1 MEQRVSVFSLVCL
14 FYILFELVN
23 NELNQ
28 LVDLRRPP
36 ISIEQN
42 DQANEAMLKGVL
54 GQIIGQSAT
63 DQKAQLDAASKGAT
77 DLSAFVKRKPAKQA
91 SHQPET
97 ASKRPAEESAENDS
111 KRSRV
116 DDASS

>member
-1 MEQRVSVFSLVCL
+1 
-14 FYILFELVN
+14 
-23 NELNQ
+23 
-28 LVDLRRPP
+28 
-36 ISIEQN
+36 
-42 DQANEAMLKGVL
+42 MLKGVL

-77 DLSAFVKRKPAKQA
+77 DLSAFVKRKPAKQQVPA
-91 SHQPET
+91 ATS
-97 ASKRPAEESAENDS
+97 SKRPAEEPATENGS